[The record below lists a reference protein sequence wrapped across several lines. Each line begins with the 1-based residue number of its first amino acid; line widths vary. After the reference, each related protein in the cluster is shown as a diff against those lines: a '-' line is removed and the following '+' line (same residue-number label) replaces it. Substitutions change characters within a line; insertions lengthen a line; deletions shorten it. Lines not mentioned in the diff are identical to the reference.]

1 MKVSDLIAI
10 LERANPEDEVRIRI
24 KSPGTVGQS
33 PTVDVKSASSGF
45 DWDRGSFL
53 IFPVDD
59 LSKDTV
65 QLLEQIKTLQ
75 DKFGWSEY
83 ENRNLKAEIKRL
95 RKQITP

>member
-1 MKVSDLIAI
+1 MKVRDLIAI
-10 LERANPEDEVRIRI
+10 LERANPEDDVRIRI
-24 KSPGTVGQS
+24 KSPGTFGQS
-33 PTVDVKSASSGF
+33 PAVDVKSASSGF

-65 QLLEQIKTLQ
+65 ELLEQINTLQ

-83 ENRNLKAEIKRL
+83 ENRNLKADIKRL

>member
-1 MKVSDLIAI
+1 MKVSELIAI
-10 LERANPEDEVRIRI
+10 LERSNPEDDVRIRI
-24 KSPGTVGQS
+24 KSPGTVGCS

-45 DWDRGSFL
+45 DWDKGSFL

>member
-1 MKVSDLIAI
+1 MKVSDLLKA
-10 LERANPEDEVRIRI
+10 LERANPDDEVRIRI
-24 KSPGTVGQS
+24 KSPGTVGHA

-59 LSKDTV
+59 LSKDAV
-65 QLLEQIKTLQ
+65 ELLEQIKALQ

-83 ENRNLKAEIKRL
+83 ENRNLKADIKRL
-95 RKQITP
+95 RKQIT

>member
-1 MKVSDLIAI
+1 MKVRDLIQS
-10 LERANPEDEVRIRI
+10 LERANPADEVRIRI
-24 KSPGTVGQS
+24 KSPGTVGHA
-33 PTVDVKSASSGF
+33 PTVDVKSAQSGF
-45 DWDRGSFL
+45 DWERGSFL

-59 LSKDTV
+59 LGKDTV

-83 ENRNLKAEIKRL
+83 ENRNLKADIKRL

>member
-1 MKVSDLIAI
+1 MKVSELIAI

>member
-1 MKVSDLIAI
+1 MKVSELIAI
-10 LERANPEDEVRIRI
+10 LERANPEDDVRIRI

-45 DWDRGSFL
+45 DWDRGFFL

-83 ENRNLKAEIKRL
+83 ENRNLKADIKRL

>member
-10 LERANPEDEVRIRI
+10 LERANPDDEVRIRI
-24 KSPGTVGQS
+24 KSPGTVGAS
-33 PTVDVKSASSGF
+33 PAVGIKSAQSGF

-53 IFPVDD
+53 VFPVDD

-65 QLLEQIKTLQ
+65 ELLEQIKTLQ
-75 DKFGWSEY
+75 DNFGWSEY

-95 RKQITP
+95 KKLIAP

>member
-1 MKVSDLIAI
+1 MKVRDLIAI
-10 LERANPEDEVRIRI
+10 LERANPEDDVRIRI

-53 IFPVDD
+53 ISPVDD
-59 LSKDTV
+59 LSKDTI

-83 ENRNLKAEIKRL
+83 ENRNLKADIKRL